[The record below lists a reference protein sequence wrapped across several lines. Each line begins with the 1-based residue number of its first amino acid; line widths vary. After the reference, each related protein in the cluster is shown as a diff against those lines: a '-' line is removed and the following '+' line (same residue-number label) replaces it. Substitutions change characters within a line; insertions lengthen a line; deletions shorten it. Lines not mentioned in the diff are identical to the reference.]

1 MNILNTVKTYLAT
14 DSVELKYKGNNTKAD
29 QQVLFLIDSS
39 GSMVKDQQ
47 IAYMKGL
54 IQQTLTRYQGKRL
67 KYAAV
72 ALSQGEARL
81 LSPLSTN
88 TEPLIQNIARLA
100 SGGKTNMKA
109 GFELITQLI
118 RNKTDLYI
126 FTDGKINAGGTFEEA
141 VAYYNTNL
149 KQVKATVI
157 NHESGFVQ
165 LGLAERLATAIG
177 AKYIQHT

>member
-1 MNILNTVKTYLAT
+1 
-14 DSVELKYKGNNTKAD
+14 
-29 QQVLFLIDSS
+29 
-39 GSMVKDQQ
+39 MVKDQQ

-54 IQQTLTRYQGKRL
+54 IQQTINHYKGKRL

-72 ALSQGEARL
+72 ALSHGEAQL

-88 TEPLIQNIARLA
+88 TESLIQTIVQLA

-109 GFELITQLI
+109 GFALIAQLI
-118 RNKTDLYI
+118 SNKVDLYI
-126 FTDGKINAGGTFEEA
+126 FTDGKINAGGNLEEA
-141 VAYYNTNL
+141 AIYYKTYL

-157 NHESGFVQ
+157 NNESGFVQ
-165 LGLAERLATAIG
+165 LGLAEKLATAIG

>member
-1 MNILNTVKTYLAT
+1 M
-14 DSVELKYKGNNTKAD
+14 
-29 QQVLFLIDSS
+29 LFLIDSS

-54 IQQTLTRYQGKRL
+54 IQKTITHYKGKRL

-72 ALSQGEARL
+72 ALSHGEAQL

-88 TEPLIQNIARLA
+88 NEHLLQTITQLA

-109 GFELITQLI
+109 GFTQIAQLI
-118 RNKTDLYI
+118 KNKADLYI
-126 FTDGKINAGGTFEEA
+126 FTDGKINAGGTFEET
-141 VAYYNTNL
+141 VAYYRTNL

-157 NHESGFVQ
+157 NNESSFVQ
-165 LGLAERLATAIG
+165 LGLAQKLATAIG

>member
-1 MNILNTVKTYLAT
+1 MT
-14 DSVELKYKGNNTKAD
+14 LKYRGTTSKAE

-54 IQQTLTRYQGKRL
+54 IQQTIAHYKGKRL

-72 ALSQGEARL
+72 ALSHGEAQV
-81 LSPLSTN
+81 LSPFTVDAEGL
-88 TEPLIQNIARLA
+88 LQNIAQLA

-109 GFELITQLI
+109 GFTLIAQLVK
-118 RNKTDLYI
+118 NKVDVYI
-126 FTDGKINAGGTFEEA
+126 FTDGQINAGGTFEEA
-141 VAYYNTNL
+141 VAYYRTYL

-157 NHESGFVQ
+157 NNESGFVQ
-165 LGLAERLATAIG
+165 LRLAEKLATAID
-177 AKYIQHT
+177 AKYIQYA